1 MEHLLK
7 IVQMGIAPL
16 RKTTIVFTLKVSK
29 IGWNITKSDF
39 VYSYCLDD
47 CLGLALAIQD
57 DTVFFFLGKWFIVV
71 VRRFAPCPPSLA
83 TM

>member
-29 IGWNITKSDF
+29 IGWNIPFYFDLNQIFGWNS
-39 VYSYCLDD
+39 
-47 CLGLALAIQD
+47 
-57 DTVFFFLGKWFIVV
+57 
-71 VRRFAPCPPSLA
+71 R
-83 TM
+83 